1 MYEVLELGAEMKQEQ
16 SLEGSSALECLV
28 LRLQSTSRRRER
40 SGAVRKEQTAAS
52 ASASVGSAVE
62 GTALTPLGSPPSK
75 EMGSRVLQVLTS

>member
-16 SLEGSSALECLV
+16 PLEGSSALECLV
-28 LRLQSTSRRRER
+28 LRLQSTSRRKR
-40 SGAVRKEQTAAS
+40 SGAVRKEQMAATAS
-52 ASASVGSAVE
+52 VSVGSAVE

>member
-16 SLEGSSALECLV
+16 PLEGSSALECLV
-28 LRLQSTSRRRER
+28 LRLQSTSRRKR
-40 SGAVRKEQTAAS
+40 SGAVRKEQMAAS

-75 EMGSRVLQVLTS
+75 GMGSCVLQVLTS